1 MKLLSRRRNNLSL
14 LLQQWFSNKNGRP
27 LLFCHRTSACVCEK
41 ERRERGEYRG
51 RRKHLALIEAGASA
65 ERTKHITPILVPKGP
80 NPHNILSVI
89 QQTAAAGA
97 APITDSFFFRLL
109 PLDVYKFSGA

>member
-1 MKLLSRRRNNLSL
+1 MKPLLSRRRNNLSL

-27 LLFCHRTSACVCEK
+27 LFLSTNECMRVRER
-41 ERRERGEYRG
+41 ERREYRG

-65 ERTKHITPILVPKGP
+65 KRTKHITPILVPKGP

-97 APITDSFFFRLL
+97 APITDSFFSAGCLL
-109 PLDVYKFSGA
+109 MYINFQAA